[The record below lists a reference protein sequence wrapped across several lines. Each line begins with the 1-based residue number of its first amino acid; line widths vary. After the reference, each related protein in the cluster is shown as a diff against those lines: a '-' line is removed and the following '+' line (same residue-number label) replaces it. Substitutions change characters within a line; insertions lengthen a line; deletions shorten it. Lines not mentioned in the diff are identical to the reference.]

1 MRISS
6 GCDGLLLRPHI
17 LKKFGTANLR
27 PAPSRFELESW
38 DLTLS
43 VSGSWDCPV
52 IEAGC
57 PRPSNRDKGAIFER
71 DSDMLGC
78 RCPAST
84 SISTLALAL
93 ALALTTPSFGFP
105 PLSMR
110 DRSIRSARSLSMSVR
125 SKVIFFPSAGTE
137 ASIYGTMGTDM
148 YDSGEATK
156 MALSWIFD

>member
-6 GCDGLLLRPHI
+6 GCGGLLLRPHI

-84 SISTLALAL
+84 SISTLVLV
-93 ALALTTPSFGFP
+93 LALTTPSFELP

-110 DRSIRSARSLSMSVR
+110 DRCIRSARSLSMSVR
-125 SKVIFFPSAGTE
+125 SKVIFFSQRGPRSVYTVRWVPICTTQVKRLRWRYRGFSTR
-137 ASIYGTMGTDM
+137 
-148 YDSGEATK
+148 
-156 MALSWIFD
+156 